1 MLPALNL
8 LVDLL
13 IMGLLV
19 VFIKT
24 SVLILCI
31 NCSSGFIIFIT
42 DLALVDGIFPPKFE
56 APVFDLL
63 YGEIVLILLFVPP

>member
-1 MLPALNL
+1 MFPALYL

-19 VFIKT
+19 VFINT
-24 SVLILCI
+24 SVLMLCI

-42 DLALVDGIFPPKFE
+42 DLALPEAIFPPKFE

-63 YGEIVLILLFVPP
+63 YGEMVFILLFVPP